1 MLLASFL
8 KKKMLSF
15 WLSVSDYINDGW
27 SMTYRDMKQRL
38 IVVIISLFLI
48 SSFAY
53 IVSTRNNDQVSQD
66 TQQESSTVEEK
77 TVDNSR
83 INNTIS
89 EKFPPTRQN
98 DTGLPS
104 VYGKDNNETT
114 DQSEDELIEEPDT
127 IIMDTKI
134 FSISPIDLE
143 NIEGIVPLGAMNPP
157 GHVFPTDHI
166 YFYITRTPGA
176 DHPHKVTMY
185 SPGDLTITQIRAS
198 EHVLAEITDYTVTLG
213 SEKYPD
219 AVIWFG
225 HVTSLDEN
233 LFGDT
238 SEYSSWKLDSEYSTG
253 GETYKMY
260 SKDCM
265 IEVKAGDIIGSAG
278 GNPGQWALDLG
289 VYDRQHLPEYVAN
302 MNRWG
307 YSRYL
312 NALNPLCCYEKGEV
326 YSSIYALVEG
336 TLGNTTYN
344 MILQDVPGTAQ
355 GCWFLEGT
363 TNTYSEDPHLALV
376 RSNVDQNTRI
386 LSAGTSVQDL
396 ESNVY
401 EFTPQDTGLI
411 NREFNDVTPDGNIY
425 GYNIE
430 GYRRTIIIK
439 MHDNSTLWMEAL
451 KNNED
456 PGNWIFT
463 ENKTI
468 FVR

>member
-213 SEKYPD
+213 SEKYPE

-265 IEVKAGDIIGSAG
+265 IEVKAGGIIGSAG

-289 VYDRQHLPEYVAN
+289 VYD
-302 MNRWG
+302 
-307 YSRYL
+307 
-312 NALNPLCCYEKGEV
+312 
-326 YSSIYALVEG
+326 
-336 TLGNTTYN
+336 
-344 MILQDVPGTAQ
+344 
-355 GCWFLEGT
+355 
-363 TNTYSEDPHLALV
+363 
-376 RSNVDQNTRI
+376 
-386 LSAGTSVQDL
+386 
-396 ESNVY
+396 
-401 EFTPQDTGLI
+401 
-411 NREFNDVTPDGNIY
+411 
-425 GYNIE
+425 
-430 GYRRTIIIK
+430 
-439 MHDNSTLWMEAL
+439 
-451 KNNED
+451 
-456 PGNWIFT
+456 
-463 ENKTI
+463 
-468 FVR
+468 